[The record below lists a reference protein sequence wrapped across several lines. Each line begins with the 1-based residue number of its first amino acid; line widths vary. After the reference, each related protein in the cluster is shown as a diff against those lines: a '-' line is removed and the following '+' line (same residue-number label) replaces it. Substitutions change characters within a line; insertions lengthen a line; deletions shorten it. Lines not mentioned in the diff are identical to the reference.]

1 MKQTRIIKFVTL
13 FIALS
18 VLSTGCTFIKNTVD
32 PVSREMSS
40 VIGREFESEAI
51 FISLRSIGTD
61 QFNIYSFSLDE
72 SDYIND
78 FNKIDSSYHEAME
91 EKFSGIME
99 TDFETE
105 IESEESKTESNAFD
119 VQQFY
124 QNLSELE
131 EDNETE
137 YRYLAD
143 EETMEHEMYIYN
155 KKLMKGYYLY
165 LAF

>member
-13 FIALS
+13 FIALA
-18 VLSTGCTFIKNTVD
+18 VLSTGCTFIKNTID

-40 VIGREFESEAI
+40 VIGRDFESAAI
-51 FISLRSIGTD
+51 FTSPRSIGTD
-61 QFNIYSFSLDE
+61 QFNIYSFSLDGN
-72 SDYIND
+72 DYIND
-78 FNKIDSSYHEAME
+78 FNKIDSSYYEAME
-91 EKFSGIME
+91 DKFAGIME
-99 TDFETE
+99 TDFEME
-105 IESEESKTESNAFD
+105 IESEDTESNAFD

-131 EDNETE
+131 EDNETH

-143 EETMEHEMYIYN
+143 EDTMEYEMYIYN
-155 KKLMKGYYLY
+155 KKINKGYYLY